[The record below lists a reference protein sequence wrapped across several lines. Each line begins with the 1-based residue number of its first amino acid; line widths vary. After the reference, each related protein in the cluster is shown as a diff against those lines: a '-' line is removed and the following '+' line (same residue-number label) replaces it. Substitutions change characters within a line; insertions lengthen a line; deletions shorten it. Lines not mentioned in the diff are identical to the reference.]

1 MTTLFTYAPAPAHT
15 RAHHPESH
23 RRMLSLLPALER
35 AGILDQVEHLEPVP
49 ATVEQLR
56 RAHTPELIEFTRQIS
71 LRGGGLLDHGDTY
84 ATAET
89 YEAAALAAGA
99 CSAMVDRIMTGEAT
113 NGFALIRPPGH
124 HAETDRVSGFCIF
137 NNVAVAARQA
147 QAVHGA
153 ERVAVVD
160 FDVHHG
166 NGTQDIFYH
175 DRSVQFS
182 SVHLFA
188 PYFYPGI
195 GDIDETGVGEG
206 VGYTVN
212 VPLPPGVG
220 DVGYTRVF
228 NEVIIPAIERFQPD
242 LILASVGFDAH
253 WLDPLA
259 MAGLSLTGYARL
271 TRLLMATAERVCDG
285 RIGFILEGGYHLDVL
300 TNGVTNVFRALLGH
314 STISDPYGAM
324 PEPEQ
329 PVDALLERLKR
340 LHLSK

>member
-1 MTTLFTYAPAPAHT
+1 
-15 RAHHPESH
+15 
-23 RRMLSLLPALER
+23 MLSLMPALER
-35 AGILDQVEHLEPVP
+35 AGILDQVEHCAPTP

-84 ATAET
+84 ATADT
-89 YEAAALAAGA
+89 FEAARLAAGA
-99 CSAMVDRIMTGEAT
+99 CCAMVDQIMGGKAD

-153 ERVAVVD
+153 QRVAIVD

-175 DRSVQFS
+175 DDSVHFT

-195 GDIDETGVGEG
+195 GDWDETGTGRG

-212 VPLPPGVG
+212 VPLPPSVG
-220 DVGYTRVF
+220 DAGYQRAFEELV
-228 NEVIIPAIERFQPD
+228 IPAIERFRPD
-242 LILASVGFDAH
+242 LVLVSVGFDAH

-259 MAGLSLTGYARL
+259 MSGLSLTGYARL
-271 TRLLMATAERVCDG
+271 ARLLQATAGELCDG

-300 TNGVTNVFRALLGH
+300 VNGVTNVFHALLGNA
-314 STISDPYGAM
+314 TVLDPYGLM

-329 PVDALLERLKR
+329 PIDDLLTKLKR
-340 LHLSK
+340 LHLPKQR

>member
-1 MTTLFTYAPAPAHT
+1 MTTLLTYAPAPAHT

-35 AGILDQVEHLEPVP
+35 AGILDQVDRLEPAA
-49 ATVEQLR
+49 ATIEQLR
-56 RAHTPELIEFTRQIS
+56 RAHTPELIEFTRQVS

-84 ATAET
+84 ATAGT
-89 YEAAALAAGA
+89 FAAAQQAAGA
-99 CSAMVDRIMTGEAT
+99 CCAMVDQIMTGQAD

-137 NNVAVAARQA
+137 NNIAVAARQA

-153 ERVAVVD
+153 ERVAIVD

-175 DRSVQFS
+175 DP
-182 SVHLFA
+182 SVHFTSAHLYV
-188 PYFYPGI
+188 PYFYPGM
-195 GDIDETGVGEG
+195 GDVDETGTGSG
-206 VGYTVN
+206 IGYTLN
-212 VPLPPGVG
+212 IPLPSNVG
-220 DVGYTRVF
+220 DKGYRRAFT
-228 NEVIIPAIERFQPD
+228 EVIIPALEQFRPE
-242 LILASVGFDAH
+242 LILVSIGFDAH

-259 MAGLSLTGYARL
+259 TAGLSLTGYAHL
-271 TRLLMATAERVCDG
+271 TRQLLTAADRLCDG

-300 TNGVTNVFRALLGH
+300 TNGVTNVFHALLGH
-314 STISDPYGAM
+314 PQIIDPYGPM

-329 PVDALLERLKR
+329 PIDELLATLKR
-340 LHLSK
+340 LHLPK